1 MGDSLP
7 SPGTPWPSSAVE
19 RAPGAVILEGCSMG
33 EDRKHM
39 GGRERA
45 GCGWS
50 SQGIADGLFL
60 PQITPLLVVSSS
72 CSSPSQ
78 VSPTSSPSLPARWEL
93 FLGVSSLPFP

>member
-45 GCGWS
+45 GCGMAYFYPKSHLYSWCPLHAPLHPRS
-50 SQGIADGLFL
+50 HPL
-60 PQITPLLVVSSS
+60 PHPV
-72 CSSPSQ
+72 C
-78 VSPTSSPSLPARWEL
+78 LPAGSFSW
-93 FLGVSSLPFP
+93 G